1 MLQLEKVRVEL
12 GTFTL
17 SLDLTV
23 PKGARVALMGV
34 SGSGKSTLL
43 SALAGFLLPDAGRII
58 MAGEDVT
65 AAPVAQRPV
74 SILFQDG
81 NLFPHLSVFD
91 NIALGIAPNLRLDA
105 ADEARVMES
114 LRKVDLDGMD
124 ERMPAALS
132 GGQQSRVALARMLL
146 RDKPVALL
154 DEPFS
159 ALDPALRREM
169 LELMRTLCE
178 ETGQTLFM
186 ATHDLR
192 DAEHLCDRILLL
204 EDGKVVLDAELS
216 TAIAERTPVL
226 RPWM

>member
-1 MLQLEKVRVEL
+1 MLHLENIRVRQ
-12 GTFTL
+12 GSFTL
-17 SLDLTV
+17 SAHLTIA
-23 PKGARVALMGV
+23 KGARVALMGA

-43 SALAGFLLPDAGRII
+43 STLSGFLWPDAGRIT
-58 MAGEDVT
+58 MAGADVAKT
-65 AAPVAQRPV
+65 PVADRPI

-91 NIALGIAPNLRLDA
+91 NVALGIRPNLKLGS
-105 ADEARVMES
+105 E
-114 LRKVDLDGMD
+114 D
-124 ERMPAALS
+124 ERRVTRALTQVGLEGMEQRKPSALS

-159 ALDPALRREM
+159 ALDPGLRREM
-169 LELMRTLCE
+169 LSLVRKLCD
-178 ETGQTLFM
+178 ETGQTLIM

-192 DAEHLCDRILLL
+192 DAERLCDRVLLL
-204 EDGKVVLDAELS
+204 DDGKVVLDAPL
-216 TAIAERTPVL
+216 AEAVANNAEPL

>member
-1 MLQLEKVRVEL
+1 MLQLEKLRVAL
-12 GTFTL
+12 GSFTL
-17 SLDLTV
+17 SVDLTV
-23 PKGARVALMGV
+23 PQGARVALMGA

-43 SALAGFLLPDAGRII
+43 SALAGFVLPDAGRIT
-58 MAGEDVT
+58 MAGQDVT
-65 AAPVAQRPV
+65 TAPVAKRPV

-81 NLFPHLSVFD
+81 NLFPHLDVFD
-91 NIALGIAPNLRLDA
+91 NIALGIAPDLRLGA
-105 ADEARVMES
+105 ADEARVRDA
-114 LRKVDLDGMD
+114 LRKVDLDGM
-124 ERMPAALS
+124 EKRMPAALS

-169 LELMRTLCE
+169 LELMRGLCE

-192 DAEHLCDRILLL
+192 DAEHLCDRIVLL
-204 EDGKVVLDAELS
+204 EDGKVALDADLS
-216 TAIAERTPVL
+216 RALAERPAVL